1 MRWVAL
7 LLLATVCD
15 GTVVAPIVPRI
26 PDPTVHSVPSL
37 CPSDERLTRCR
48 LLLNTKGHHVASLG
62 AFLKL
67 SGDGRFNHRESM
79 AFHRDGAVKDSCL
92 TFVHGD
98 TKPVAEEISKVRYLS
113 RDTAVEASWFFA
125 ARHDDAVD
133 AMVMQIAFFGGRN
146 VKASGSVWIYTTS
159 LLGYESKI
167 TCDSVSDENQLP
179 PGGNFAPDP
188 PVLTAVEV
196 ARIRQAQDSEIEQRK
211 QAHARAFQE
220 KSWARRSA
228 EESAAKQRREAEDQK
243 SHKLLE
249 ESRARRAA
257 EEAEAQKPPDA
268 EAAKKVAE
276 AKAAAAAEAAA
287 KKKASAPKAPPK
299 KSEAEEEKED
309 DEFEEREESAATH
322 KERGGGLWQ
331 ELAAV
336 LWVLIWVA
344 GVIVGLAVAVAGY
357 KHFTQA
363 PKKRF

>member
-7 LLLATVCD
+7 LLLWTVCD

-67 SGDGRFNHRESM
+67 SGGDGRFKHHESV
-79 AFHRDGAVKDSCL
+79 AFHRDGAVGDSCL

-146 VKASGSVWIYTTS
+146 VRATGSVWIYTTS

-167 TCDSVSDENQLP
+167 TCDSVSDETQLP
-179 PGGNFAPDP
+179 PGGDFAPDP
-188 PVLTAVEV
+188 PVLTAAEV
-196 ARIRQAQDSEIEQRK
+196 ARIREAQDSEIEQRK

-228 EESAAKQRREAEDQK
+228 EESAARQRHEAEDQK

-249 ESRARRAA
+249 ESRTRRAA
-257 EEAEAQKPPDA
+257 EEAEAQKADA
-268 EAAKKVAE
+268 EAKK
-276 AKAAAAAEAAA
+276 KAAEAAEAAA
-287 KKKASAPKAPPK
+287 KKKASAAKVARK

-309 DEFEEREESAATH
+309 DEFEEKEESAGTH

-336 LWVLIWVA
+336 FWVLFWIG
-344 GVIVGLAVAVAGY
+344 GVIAGLVAAVAGY
-357 KHFTQA
+357 RHFTQA